1 MILFI
6 AEYQDG
12 KLRKS
17 SLEQAHAAQSLGDA
31 MGKEVAGVVLG
42 SGIAEVAQELAHYSS
57 KVITVDDAA
66 LADFRTD
73 SYSQAVTQLAQEHN
87 AEVVMVAASRAGL
100 AYSPRVAMKL
110 DAALLEDVT
119 SLRMEEGK
127 VTATRFSYLARVTET
142 VQAQSTPVVI
152 SIKPNIFAVAA
163 RNDSAGEVSN
173 ASISLDDNAER
184 VQLGDTVSANTG
196 RVALEEASIVVAGG
210 RGLGDG
216 EKFNALLEPLADT
229 LGAGIGATRAVV
241 DAGWRPYAEQIGQ
254 TGKTVSPDLYLALA
268 ISGAVQHLSGMN
280 RSKYIVA
287 INKDADAPIFKVA
300 DYGIVGDVQTLTP
313 QLQEHLQEAL
323 VNG

>member
-12 KLRKS
+12 NLRKS
-17 SLEQAHAAQSLGDA
+17 SLEQAQAAQSLGAA
-31 MGKEVAGVVLG
+31 MGKDVAGVIIG
-42 SGIAEVAQELAHYSS
+42 SDVAEVANELAHYSS

-66 LADFRTD
+66 LADFRAD
-73 SYSQAVTQLAQEHN
+73 SYSQAVAQLAQAHN

-119 SLRMEEGK
+119 SLTVEDGK

-152 SIKPNIFAVAA
+152 SIKPNIFEVAA
-163 RNDSAGEVSN
+163 RNDSAGDVSS
-173 ASISLDDNAER
+173 ASISLDDNAQR
-184 VQLGDTVSANTG
+184 VQVGDTVSANTG
-196 RVALEEASIVVAGG
+196 RVALEEASIVVSGG
-210 RGLGDG
+210 RGLGDA
-216 EKFNALLEPLADT
+216 EKFNALIEPLADT
-229 LGAGIGATRAVV
+229 LGAGVGATRAVV

-254 TGKTVSPDLYLALA
+254 TGKTVSPDLYIALA
-268 ISGAVQHLSGMN
+268 VSGAVQHLSGMN

-300 DYGIVGDVQTLTP
+300 DYGIVGDVHALIP
-313 QLQEHLQEAL
+313 QLQEAL
-323 VNG
+323 DG